1 MEDFLNAQPKQM
13 RKIWGNVTGERLWYA
28 LHGYDVKAEKSKRG
42 MFGHGRVLPPKL
54 RNFTDARDCSRILI
68 VKAAR
73 RMRREGF
80 YASTLYLWLS
90 LRYNSQKETSWASK
104 HKLHM
109 ANDDQAC
116 LSALDILWTGAKARL
131 PKAVCIVRLGVTL
144 GDLSPATFR
153 QLDMLINDDPERQKW
168 GALTT
173 AMDSLNSRYGKSL
186 VTMGLWKLPPG
197 GNLGGKIS
205 FTRIPRAEDFW

>member
-1 MEDFLNAQPKQM
+1 ML
-13 RKIWGNVTGERLWYA
+13 L
-28 LHGYDVKAEKSKRG
+28 
-42 MFGHGRVLPPKL
+42 
-54 RNFTDARDCSRILI
+54 

-73 RMRREGF
+73 RMRRENY
-80 YASTLYLWLS
+80 YASIVYMWIS
-90 LRYNSQKETSWASK
+90 LRRGSMKEKGWSTK

-116 LSALDILWTGAKARL
+116 LKALDAMWAQARKSL
-131 PKAVCIVRLGVTL
+131 PKSIKIVRVGVTL
-144 GDLSPATFR
+144 GDLTRSDTR

-168 GALTT
+168 ESITNAIDG
-173 AMDSLNSRYGKSL
+173 LNSRYGKSL
-186 VTMGLWKLPPG
+186 VTMGPWKLPPG